1 MAISAMD
8 TEGEIR
14 ILLLAYFSLPY
25 SDYEVSI
32 NGTSRK
38 QPLLTMSDLIEEE
51 EIEGLLKKVPEWDHE
66 NKSIT
71 RSVEFAEFME
81 AIDFVNAVAEI
92 AEDAGHHPDIDV
104 RWTTV
109 VLALTTHD
117 AGGLTDSDFEVA
129 RKIDT
134 LID

>member
-1 MAISAMD
+1 
-8 TEGEIR
+8 
-14 ILLLAYFSLPY
+14 
-25 SDYEVSI
+25 
-32 NGTSRK
+32 
-38 QPLLTMSDLIEEE
+38 MSDLIEEE
-51 EIEGLLKKVPEWDHE
+51 EIEVLLKKVPEWDHE
-66 NKSIT
+66 EKSIT

-109 VLALTTHD
+109 GLALTTHD